1 MKYLL
6 LVIGLLF
13 LIPACAAE
21 SNTESLVD
29 TFNEN
34 NTAPTA
40 ATTTQAVATATQA
53 AATTTQ
59 VTATATPTT
68 TATDAS
74 VMPNTL
80 QALSLIHI

>member
-13 LIPACAAE
+13 LIPACAVE

-29 TFNEN
+29 TSNEN
-34 NTAPTA
+34 NPAPTA
-40 ATTTQAVATATQA
+40 ATATQA

-59 VTATATPTT
+59 TAATT
-68 TATDAS
+68 TQVPPPKYTYICDYK
-74 VMPNTL
+74 PFD
-80 QALSLIHI
+80 